1 MTRKSLLNAM
11 LLSVLSCA
19 TLPLVASAQT
29 PDAMT
34 DDERDE
40 AFQQALD
47 KANKLYEDKKL
58 EEALEHFKRAYEI
71 KPEPKLLFNMGIIS
85 ERLGKLEDAVGFY
98 DKFVVSPDV
107 TLELRAQGQK
117 RLDILRPIV
126 KSQREER
133 ERAEQAERE
142 RLAKQNNTGNA
153 NTNSGEQGGQGP
165 KKKKDDEPT
174 NTTRVASYIIAGTG
188 VALAGVGGVMLLT
201 MDPQD
206 AFMQEAAPQD
216 RRNARESRN
225 NQKITGTILAGSGG
239 ALLATGLILWAISG
253 DEEAKPAQTGW
264 QIVPQLNT
272 QGASVGIF
280 TRF

>member
-58 EEALEHFKRAYEI
+58 EEALDHFKRAYEI

-133 ERAEQAERE
+133 ERAE
-142 RLAKQNNTGNA
+142 
-153 NTNSGEQGGQGP
+153 
-165 KKKKDDEPT
+165 
-174 NTTRVASYIIAGTG
+174 
-188 VALAGVGGVMLLT
+188 
-201 MDPQD
+201 
-206 AFMQEAAPQD
+206 
-216 RRNARESRN
+216 
-225 NQKITGTILAGSGG
+225 
-239 ALLATGLILWAISG
+239 
-253 DEEAKPAQTGW
+253 
-264 QIVPQLNT
+264 
-272 QGASVGIF
+272 
-280 TRF
+280 